1 MSIIQYT
8 EETMKALVLEER
20 KKISLRDY
28 PVSEAA
34 GPDDVKI
41 AIKACGICGSDV
53 HYYTEGR
60 IGDFIVNE
68 PMILGHEASGTVI
81 EAGANVKNLKPDDK
95 VCMEPGIPDFK
106 SVETLKGMYNLD
118 PAVRFWATPPI
129 HGCLRETVV
138 HPASLTFKLP
148 DNVSFHEGALV
159 EPVAIGM
166 WAAKKAR
173 IAPGDTALVI
183 GGGTIGIVTALAAES
198 SGCSRVYIADIKKG
212 KLDFINQHYSNKLE
226 TIDLNK
232 TDIPGFLA
240 KKGIKGVDLVFEASG
255 SAKAYEGICSYLVP
269 CGRMVLIGMPSG
281 SVPLDVVAMQAKE
294 LSIETIFRYVNIY
307 PLVISM
313 VSSGKLDVKPLI
325 TRTYPFADAVAA
337 FDYASTL
344 PEKDVKIMI
353 DLV

>member
-1 MSIIQYT
+1 
-8 EETMKALVLEER
+8 MKALVLEEK

-28 PVSEAA
+28 PVSETTGA
-34 GPDDVKI
+34 DDVKI

-60 IGDFIVNE
+60 IGDFVVNE
-68 PMILGHEASGTVI
+68 PMILGHESSGTVI
-81 EAGANVKNLKPDDK
+81 EAGSNVKNINPGDR

-173 IAPGDTALVI
+173 IAPGDAALVI

-198 SGCSRVYIADIKKG
+198 SGCSKVYIADIKKG
-212 KLDFINQHYSNKLE
+212 KLDFINQHYSSKLE

-232 TDIPGFLA
+232 TDITGFFA

-255 SAKAYEGICSYLVP
+255 SAKVYESICGYLVP
-269 CGRMVLIGMPSG
+269 GGRMVLIGMPSG

-313 VSSGKLDVKPLI
+313 IASGKLDVKPLVTKI
-325 TRTYPFADAVAA
+325 YPFADAVAA
-337 FDYASTL
+337 FDYASAL
-344 PEKDVKIMI
+344 PEKEVKIMI
-353 DLV
+353 DMA

>member
-1 MSIIQYT
+1 
-8 EETMKALVLEER
+8 MKALVLEKQR
-20 KKISLRDY
+20 NVNLRDF
-28 PVSEAA
+28 PVSETV

-41 AIKACGICGSDV
+41 AIKACGVCGSDV
-53 HYYTEGR
+53 HYFTHGR

-68 PMILGHEASGTVI
+68 PMILGHEASGTVL
-81 EAGANVKNLKPDDK
+81 ETGANVKNVKAGDK

-159 EPVAIGM
+159 EPLAIGV

-183 GGGTIGIVTALAAES
+183 GGGTIGIVTALAAEF
-198 SGCSRVYIADIKKG
+198 SGCSKVYIADIKKG
-212 KLDFINQHYSNKLE
+212 KLEFINQHYRDRLE
-226 TIDLNK
+226 TIDLNQ
-232 TDIPGFLA
+232 TDIAGYLNG
-240 KKGIKGVDLVFEASG
+240 KGIKGVDIVFEASG
-255 SAKAYEGICSYLVP
+255 SAKVYEKICSYPVP
-269 CGRMVLIGMPSG
+269 GGRMVLIGMPAG
-281 SVPLDVVAMQAKE
+281 PVPLDVVAMQAKE

-307 PLVISM
+307 PLVINM
-313 VSSGKLDVKPLI
+313 IASGKLNVKPLI
-325 TRTYPFADAVAA
+325 TKQYSFADSAAA
-337 FDYASTL
+337 FDYAATL

-353 DLV
+353 DLA